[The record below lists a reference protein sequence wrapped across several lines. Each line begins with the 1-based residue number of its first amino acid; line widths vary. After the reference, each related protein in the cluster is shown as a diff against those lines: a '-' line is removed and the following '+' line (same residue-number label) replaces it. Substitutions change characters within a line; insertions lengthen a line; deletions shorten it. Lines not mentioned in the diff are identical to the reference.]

1 MYFLPTWMLPF
12 FQWCD
17 GTRLSVV
24 IRESL
29 WLFPVIESFHLL
41 ALAVLGGAILVV
53 DLRLWG
59 LGLRRQPVARL
70 ARDVQPWMLGSLG
83 VMLTSGFMLFL
94 SEALKCYDNLPFQ
107 VKMIF
112 LFFAIVFTLTIR
124 RRVTMRE
131 DGHIS
136 SAVAKAVGAVS
147 LVLWSGVGLSGRA
160 IGFW

>member
-1 MYFLPTWMLPF
+1 MYLLPAWTLPF

-17 GTRLSVV
+17 GTTLSVA

-59 LGLRRQPVARL
+59 FGLRRQPVARL

-83 VMLTSGFMLFL
+83 VMLVSGFTLFL
-94 SEALKCYDNLPFQ
+94 SEALRCYDNLPFQ

-112 LFFAIVFTLTIR
+112 LFCAILFTLTVR

-136 SAVAKAVGAVS
+136 PVLARAVGTLS
-147 LVLWSGVGLSGRA
+147 LMLWSGVGLSGRA

>member
-1 MYFLPTWMLPF
+1 MYLLPAWTLPF

-17 GTRLSVV
+17 GTRLSVA

-29 WLFPVIESFHLL
+29 WLFPVVESFHLL

-59 LGLRRQPVARL
+59 FGLQRQPVARL
-70 ARDVQPWMLGSLG
+70 AREVQPWMLGALAA
-83 VMLTSGFMLFL
+83 MLISGFTLFL
-94 SEALKCYDNLPFQ
+94 SEALRCYDNLPFQ

-112 LFFAIVFTLTIR
+112 LFFAIVFTLTIK

-131 DGHIS
+131 DRNIS
-136 SAVAKAVGAVS
+136 PGLAKAVGAVS
-147 LVLWSGVGLSGRA
+147 LILWSGVGLSGRA